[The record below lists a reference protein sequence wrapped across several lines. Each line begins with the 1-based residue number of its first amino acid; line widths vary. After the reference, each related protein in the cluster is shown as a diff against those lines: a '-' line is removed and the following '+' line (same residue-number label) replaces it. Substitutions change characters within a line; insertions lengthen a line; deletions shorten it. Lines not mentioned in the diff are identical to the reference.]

1 MSFSHSTNQKRT
13 LSLSPE
19 ETNQSRVVG
28 MFMDSSDL
36 DRIEMHPHLGLSSNP
51 KGTRV
56 YRLVQKLK
64 GKPGVRNPY
73 AVAQAAT
80 GQSYATGK
88 KL

>member
-1 MSFSHSTNQKRT
+1 MATNDLNPEGTNQTRT
-13 LSLSPE
+13 
-19 ETNQSRVVG
+19 VG
-28 MFMDSSDL
+28 MFLMSSDP
-36 DRIEMHPHLGLSSNP
+36 DRMIEHPHLGLGSNP
-51 KGTRV
+51 SGTRV
-56 YRLVQKLK
+56 HRLVEKLK